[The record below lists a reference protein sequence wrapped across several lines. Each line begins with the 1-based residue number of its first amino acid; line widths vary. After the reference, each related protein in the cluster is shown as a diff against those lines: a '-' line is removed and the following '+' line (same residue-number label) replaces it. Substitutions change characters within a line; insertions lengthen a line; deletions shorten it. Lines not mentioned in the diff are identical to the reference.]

1 MTMTEMRFRG
11 PWTQEKL
18 GILKSYLDAYT
29 TALKDTRFNLIYVD
43 AFAGSGTW
51 RSEIG
56 YLPDDYDDF
65 GDVHL
70 GSAGLALQVDDKPFD
85 QLLFIEKD
93 AARSLELERMRVENK
108 GRNIEVRNGDA
119 NEELPRFCRNMGNYD
134 RAVVFLDPFATE
146 VRWSTVEVIA
156 GTQRID
162 CWILFPL
169 MAITRLMPRE
179 NEPSPSHA
187 ARLDTVFGG
196 RKHWEDLYQPQSQLS
211 LFGDTNRERLVG
223 SDQIAF
229 RYQQRLRE
237 VFAQVAEESRR
248 LHNTKN
254 SPLFELFFA
263 TGNPRG
269 ASIAVRIA
277 DHILSNL

>member
-1 MTMTEMRFRG
+1 MTEMRFRG
-11 PWTQEKL
+11 PWTRQKL
-18 GILKSYLDAYT
+18 DILKRYLDAYT

-56 YLPDDYDDF
+56 YMPDDYDDF
-65 GDVHL
+65 QEVHL
-70 GSAGLALQVDDKPFD
+70 GSAGLALEVDDRPFD

-93 AARSLELERMRVENK
+93 AARSSGLDRMRLENR

-146 VRWSTVEVIA
+146 VQWSTVEVIA
-156 GTQRID
+156 GTQKID

-169 MAITRLMPRE
+169 MAIARLMPRD
-179 NEPSPSHA
+179 NEPPSAHA
-187 ARLDTVFGG
+187 ARLDLVFGG
-196 RKHWEDLYQPQSQLS
+196 RQHWEDFYQPQPQLS
-211 LFGDTNRERLVG
+211 LFGDTNVERLGV

-237 VFAQVAEESRR
+237 AFTRVAEGSRR

-263 TGNPRG
+263 AGNPNG
-269 ASIAVRIA
+269 APIAVRIA
-277 DHILSNL
+277 DHILNHL

>member
-1 MTMTEMRFRG
+1 MTEMRFRG

-18 GILKSYLDAYT
+18 GIIRRYLDAYT
-29 TALKDTRFNLIYVD
+29 TALKDTSFNLIYVD

-51 RSEIG
+51 RSEVG
-56 YLPDDYDDF
+56 YMPDDYDDF
-65 GDVHL
+65 QEVHL
-70 GSAGLALQVDDKPFD
+70 GSAGLALEVDDKPFD

-93 AARSLELERMRVENK
+93 AVRSLELDRMRLENR

-119 NEELPRFCRNMGNYD
+119 NEELPLFCRNMGNYD

-156 GTQRID
+156 GTEKID

-169 MAITRLMPRE
+169 MAITRLMPRD
-179 NEPSPSHA
+179 NEPSPSHS

-196 RKHWEDLYQPQSQLS
+196 REHWENFYQPQAQMS
-211 LFGDTNRERLVG
+211 LFGDANVERLGG
-223 SDQIAF
+223 SDQIASL
-229 RYQQRLRE
+229 YQQRLRE
-237 VFAQVAEESRR
+237 VFTQVADGSRR
-248 LHNTKN
+248 LLNTKN

-263 TGNPRG
+263 SGNPTG
-269 ASIAVRIA
+269 APIAVRIA

>member
-1 MTMTEMRFRG
+1 MRFRG
-11 PWTQEKL
+11 PWTREKL
-18 GILKSYLDAYT
+18 DILKRYLDAYT

-56 YLPDDYDDF
+56 YMPDDYDDF
-65 GDVHL
+65 EEVHL
-70 GSAGLALQVDDKPFD
+70 GSAGLALEVDDRPFD

-93 AARSLELERMRVENK
+93 PARSLELERMRLDNWE
-108 GRNIEVRNGDA
+108 RSIAVRNGDA
-119 NEELPRFCRNMGNYD
+119 NEELPLFCRNMGSYD

-146 VRWSTVEVIA
+146 EQWSTVEVIA
-156 GTQRID
+156 ETQKID

-169 MAITRLMPRE
+169 MAIARLMPRD
-179 NEPSPSHA
+179 NEPPSAHA
-187 ARLDTVFGG
+187 ARLDLVFGG
-196 RKHWEDLYQPQSQLS
+196 RQHWEDFYQPQPQLS
-211 LFGDTNRERLVG
+211 LFGDTNVERLGG

-237 VFAQVAEESRR
+237 AFTRVAERSRR

-263 TGNPRG
+263 AGNPNG
-269 ASIAVRIA
+269 APIAVRIA
-277 DHILSNL
+277 NHILNHL

>member
-1 MTMTEMRFRG
+1 MTEMHFRG

-18 GILKSYLDAYT
+18 GILRGYLDAYT

-43 AFAGSGTW
+43 AFAGTGTW
-51 RSEIG
+51 RSDFG
-56 YLPDDYDDF
+56 YMPDDYDDF
-65 GDVHL
+65 QEVHL

-85 QLLFIEKD
+85 QILFIEKD
-93 AARSLELERMRVENK
+93 VARSLELERMRVENQ
-108 GRNIEVRNGDA
+108 GRDIQIRNVDA

-146 VRWSTVEVIA
+146 VQWSTIEAIA
-156 GTQRID
+156 GTRKID

-169 MAITRLMPRE
+169 MAITRLMPKD
-179 NEPSPSHA
+179 NEPSISHA

-196 RKHWEDLYQPQSQLS
+196 REHWKDFYRPQAQLS
-211 LFGDTNRERLVG
+211 FFGDVNVERPGG
-223 SDQIAF
+223 SEQIAL

-237 VFAQVAEESRR
+237 VFTRVADGSRR
-248 LHNTKN
+248 LRNTKN

-263 TGNPRG
+263 AGNPNG
-269 ASIAVRIA
+269 APIAVRIA
-277 DHILSNL
+277 DHILNHL

>member
-1 MTMTEMRFRG
+1 MTEMRFRG
-11 PWTQEKL
+11 PWTQELL
-18 GILKSYLDAYT
+18 GIIRRYLDAYT
-29 TALKDTRFNLIYVD
+29 TALKDTSFNLIYVD

-51 RSEIG
+51 RSEVG
-56 YLPDDYDDF
+56 YMPDDYDDF
-65 GDVHL
+65 QEVHL
-70 GSAGLALQVDDKPFD
+70 GSAGLALEVDDKPFD

-93 AARSLELERMRVENK
+93 AARSLELDRMRLENR

-119 NEELPRFCRNMGNYD
+119 NEELPLFCRNMGNYD

-156 GTQRID
+156 GTEKID

-169 MAITRLMPRE
+169 MAITRLMPRD
-179 NEPSPSHA
+179 NEPFPSHS

-196 RKHWEDLYQPQSQLS
+196 REHWENFYQPQAQMS
-211 LFGDTNRERLVG
+211 LFGDANVERLGG
-223 SDQIAF
+223 SDQIASL
-229 RYQQRLRE
+229 YQQRLRE
-237 VFAQVAEESRR
+237 VFTQVADGSRR
-248 LHNTKN
+248 LLNTKN

-263 TGNPRG
+263 SGNPTG
-269 ASIAVRIA
+269 APIAVRIA

>member
-1 MTMTEMRFRG
+1 MTEMRFRG

-18 GILKSYLDAYT
+18 GILSRYLGAYT

-51 RSEIG
+51 RAEVG
-56 YLPDDYDDF
+56 YMPDDYDDF
-65 GDVHL
+65 QDVHL
-70 GSAGLALQVDDKPFD
+70 GSASLALQVDNKPFD
-85 QLLFIEKD
+85 RLLFIEKD
-93 AARSLELERMRVENK
+93 AARSLELDRMRLENL

-119 NEELPRFCRNMGNYD
+119 NDELPRFCRNMGNYD

-156 GTQRID
+156 GTQKID

-169 MAITRLMPRE
+169 MAIARLMPRD
-179 NEPSPSHA
+179 NEPSA
-187 ARLDTVFGG
+187 AHSERLDVVFGG
-196 RKHWEDLYQPQSQLS
+196 REHWEDFYQAQSQLA
-211 LFGDTNRERLVG
+211 LFGEPGVERLAG

-237 VFAQVAEESRR
+237 VFTQVADGSRR
-248 LHNTKN
+248 LRNTKN

-263 TGNPRG
+263 AGNPVG
-269 ASIAVRIA
+269 APIAVRIA